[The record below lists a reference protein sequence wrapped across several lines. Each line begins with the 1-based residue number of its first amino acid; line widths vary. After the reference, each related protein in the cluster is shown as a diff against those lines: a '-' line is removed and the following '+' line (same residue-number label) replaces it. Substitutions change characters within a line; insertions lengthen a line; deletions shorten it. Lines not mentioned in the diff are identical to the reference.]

1 MNSNLHFGAEPSYG
15 PIWYTI
21 DGVMSIGIPIAGMVF
36 LYPVLPGFLSFLF
49 ALLYDLARPGCRH
62 QVVEQAAGPGKNPY
76 LTPADKSNFFLR
88 HWLFRSAVLT
98 RSSIENLAAWAFETS
113 GPAFLAESSCCS
125 RCTGPQ
131 TRRSSDVKILASPR
145 QPQRSSAG
153 DSHRQPP
160 CRPPTTAAAVL
171 RRLHQCRL
179 PACID
184 DRSTVASVAKDF
196 FSLPRQFARP

>member
-1 MNSNLHFGAEPSYG
+1 MPA
-15 PIWYTI
+15 
-21 DGVMSIGIPIAGMVF
+21 SIRWSSKLQG
-36 LYPVLPGFLSFLF
+36 
-49 ALLYDLARPGCRH
+49 R
-62 QVVEQAAGPGKNPY
+62 EPGKNPY
-76 LTPADKSNFFLR
+76 LAPADKSNFFLH

-98 RSSIENLAAWAFETS
+98 RSSIENLASWAFETS

-153 DSHRQPP
+153 DSHRHPP
-160 CRPPTTAAAVL
+160 CQSPTTAAAVL

-184 DRSTVASVAKDF
+184 DPSTVASVAKGF
-196 FSLPRQFARP
+196 LSFSLARQIGKP

>member
-1 MNSNLHFGAEPSYG
+1 
-15 PIWYTI
+15 
-21 DGVMSIGIPIAGMVF
+21 MSIGIPIAGMVF
-36 LYPVLPGFLSFLF
+36 LYPGLPGFLSFLF

-62 QVVEQAAGPGKNPY
+62 QSGGRVISCRAESRAIIRTLP
-76 LTPADKSNFFLR
+76 PADKSNFFLH

-98 RSSIENLAAWAFETS
+98 RSSIENLASWAFETG

-153 DSHRQPP
+153 DSHRHPP
-160 CRPPTTAAAVL
+160 CQSPTTAAAVL

-184 DRSTVASVAKDF
+184 DPSTVASVAKGF
-196 FSLPRQFARP
+196 LSFSLARQIGKP